1 MTATQHSPADLDL
14 PHPSDAAC
22 RSFQPVLELLG
33 RRWVG
38 MVLLAGQRGARRFGH
53 YRAFVHGISDRVLT
67 QRLRELEQV
76 GLLERQV
83 IPSTPV
89 QIRYA
94 PTARGAELIDAMQPL
109 FDWTARNPGVLDR
122 G

>member
-1 MTATQHSPADLDL
+1 MTTAQHSPGLHLD
-14 PHPSDAAC
+14 HPSDAAC

-38 MVLLAGQRGARRFGH
+38 MVLLAGQRGARRFGQ

-89 QIRYA
+89 QILYA
-94 PTARGAELIDAMQPL
+94 PTARGTELIDAMQPL
-109 FDWTARNPGVLDR
+109 FEWTARNPGALDKLP
-122 G
+122 

>member
-1 MTATQHSPADLDL
+1 MHTVAASPGLHQHPTDEG
-14 PHPSDAAC
+14 C

-38 MVLLAGQRGARRFGH
+38 MIMLAGQRGARRFGQ
-53 YRAFVHGISDRVLT
+53 YRAFVEGISDRMLT
-67 QRLRELEQV
+67 QRLRELEQH

-89 QIRYA
+89 QVLYA
-94 PTARGAELIDAMQPL
+94 PTARGAELLAALQPL
-109 FDWTARNPGVLDR
+109 MEWTARNPGLVQP
-122 G
+122 

>member
-1 MTATQHSPADLDL
+1 MTPAQTATDL
-14 PHPSDAAC
+14 HTQPSDAAC

-38 MVLLAGQRGARRFGH
+38 MVLLAGQHGARRFGQ
-53 YRAFVHGISDRVLT
+53 YRAFVRGISDRVLT

-89 QIRYA
+89 QILYA
-94 PTARGAELIDAMQPL
+94 PSARGMELLDALRPL
-109 FDWTARNPGVLDR
+109 LDWTNRNPGALGRLPD
-122 G
+122 